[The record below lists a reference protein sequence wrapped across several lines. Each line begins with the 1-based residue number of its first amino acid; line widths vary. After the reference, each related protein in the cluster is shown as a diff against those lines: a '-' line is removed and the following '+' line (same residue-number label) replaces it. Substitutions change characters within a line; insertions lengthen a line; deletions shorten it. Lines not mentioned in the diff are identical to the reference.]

1 MGLENSAVAPDPRH
15 RHRGAP
21 STPRDASFLA
31 VFLLTFFGLVG
42 GMAALSWLVDPLA
55 AFGTGLLPPAISADR
70 DYKAGLY
77 NRLPTPPSIVIIG
90 SSRSKTIRPACINQ
104 LTGEPAFNFGVN
116 GAAAED
122 YLAIFRWLH
131 RDPNSA
137 VHEILLGVDPEAL
150 QDTEGPHRPLADSRA
165 LRGLVAGMVEPHRW
179 NAVAEDLWSGQSIV
193 ASARSLRYAV
203 LGQPDLPST
212 RLSADG
218 VEEYPRFDAQVRAGT
233 FAQDEQVR
241 GSIPGILPRYSDFA
255 RLSSRRLGLVVTMLQ
270 EARDARIQVTAFI
283 PPIHPELERA
293 GSGGYLAIRSN
304 ETADTLRG
312 LDRAGLLHYVEA
324 RDLASFGGNPAWYYD
339 ALHFMPANADRL
351 VALLLGRQTVCA
363 VQ

>member
-1 MGLENSAVAPDPRH
+1 
-15 RHRGAP
+15 
-21 STPRDASFLA
+21 

-77 NRLPTPPSIVIIG
+77 DRLPTPPSIVIIG

-179 NAVAEDLWSGQSIV
+179 NAVAEDLWSRQSIV

-203 LGQPDLPST
+203 VGQPDLPST

-255 RLSSRRLGLVVTMLQ
+255 RLSSRRLGLLATMLQ

-293 GSGGYLAIRSN
+293 GSGGYLAMRSN

>member
-1 MGLENSAVAPDPRH
+1 MGIENSAVPPDPRH
-15 RHRGAP
+15 RHREAP
-21 STPRDASFLA
+21 PSSRDGSFLA
-31 VFLLTFFGLVG
+31 VFLLSFFCLVG
-42 GMAALSWLVDPLA
+42 GMATLSWLVDPLA

-77 NRLPTPPSIVIIG
+77 NRLPAPPSIVVIG
-90 SSRSKTIRPACINQ
+90 SSRSKTIRPGCINQ

-131 RDPNSA
+131 RDPNSV

-179 NAVAEDLWSGQSIV
+179 TALAEDLWSRQAIV
-193 ASARSLRYAV
+193 ASVRSLRYAL

-212 RLSADG
+212 LLSADG
-218 VEEYPRFDAQVRAGT
+218 VQEYPRFDAQVRAGT
-233 FAQDEQVR
+233 FPQEEQVR

-255 RLSSRRLGLVVTMLQ
+255 RLSSRRLGLLLTMLQ
-270 EARDARIQVTAFI
+270 EAREARIQVIAFI

-293 GSGGYLAIRSN
+293 GSGGYLPVRSN

-312 LDRAGLLHYVEA
+312 LEHAGLLHYVET
-324 RDLASFGGNPAWYYD
+324 RELSSFGGNPAWYYD